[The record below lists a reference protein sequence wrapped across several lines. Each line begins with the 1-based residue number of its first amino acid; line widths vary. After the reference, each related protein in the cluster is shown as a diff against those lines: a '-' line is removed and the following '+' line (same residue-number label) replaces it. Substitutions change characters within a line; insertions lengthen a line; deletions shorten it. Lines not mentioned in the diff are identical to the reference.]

1 VSHPPLSLPAVENEI
16 ELPEAIGG
24 GSFTM
29 RFVQDVNKHGTHEL
43 PDMFY
48 TGVMFG
54 VSNANS
60 HKVEVR
66 CASFLPSSVCSL
78 CDGGIEKRVETTGL
92 LFLSLL
98 SIFSPYAQYSRLQPD
113 RTSKALYED
122 LLAMKPQPS
131 HVMRR

>member
-1 VSHPPLSLPAVENEI
+1 
-16 ELPEAIGG
+16 
-24 GSFTM
+24 M

-66 CASFLPSSVCSL
+66 YALSFLLELIFFLLVVCGRS
-78 CDGGIEKRVETTGL
+78 
-92 LFLSLL
+92 
-98 SIFSPYAQYSRLQPD
+98 
-113 RTSKALYED
+113 
-122 LLAMKPQPS
+122 
-131 HVMRR
+131 